1 MFYLTLTFALLGVL
15 MVFVLASLI
24 HSASS
29 SQRLSTHRSTS
40 KGFADLLDY
49 ASLIEDGLMLCKSGA
64 LAVSWKYT
72 CPDADSSTADEKD
85 RLAVQLNQILAKL
98 GDGWVL
104 HIDSVRENVESY
116 SKPSESHFPD
126 EITRAIDE
134 ERRRYFNDLDKMYE
148 STFYLTLTYLPPLL
162 AQQKIQK
169 LMFKDNGK
177 KMTEKEFSQKI
188 VDQFKAQITAI
199 ESLLSLSVNLT
210 RLKSYTISNE
220 DGSETVFDAQLSY
233 LHKTVTG
240 EDVNIRLP
248 QNAIYLDHLVGCKD
262 FFSGVI
268 PKIDNK
274 FIQCVAIDGL
284 ALESH
289 TGILNSLSKI
299 SCSCRWNTRFIFLDS
314 HVAVSEIKKYQKKW
328 RQKVRGMIDQILDRE
343 TRNVDQNALA
353 MEEDADEFLAE
364 INSGLVGAGYYTSVI
379 VLMDEDRNKLADNA
393 RNIAKEIERLGF
405 TARIETINNMEAYF
419 GSLPS
424 NGIANIRRPLIN
436 TLNLSDLIPT
446 SSIWTGE
453 KKCPCP
459 FYPENSPA
467 LMNCVTDGSSPFRL
481 NIHVR
486 DVGHTLIIGPTGAGK
501 STHLALLA
509 AQLRRYA
516 GMSIFAFDKGMSMF
530 ALNQACNGLHYEIG
544 GEDSTLQFCPL
555 QYLSTAKD
563 RAWATDWIATIMKLN
578 GLEPTPEQN
587 IVIKQAI
594 ESMADSG
601 EVSLSSLVT
610 AIQDYEM
617 KQIIEQYAGNSS
629 AVAMILDG
637 DFDNLAFNNF
647 TVFEIEELMNLND
660 KWKIPVLLYLFKRI
674 EDSLHGQPAAIILD
688 EAWLMLGHPV
698 FREKIREWLKVLRK
712 ANCSVI
718 MATQSL
724 SDVANSGILDVIA
737 ESTSTKIYLPNS
749 TARDERTA
757 EMYYSLGLNKRQV
770 EIIANAVPKHD
781 YYYVSANGRR
791 LYSLALEKLT
801 LAFVA
806 VSDKESVAKIKE
818 LRAEY
823 GEAWTHEWLKL
834 KNINIEDYQ

>member
-1 MFYLTLTFALLGVL
+1 M
-15 MVFVLASLI
+15 
-24 HSASS
+24 
-29 SQRLSTHRSTS
+29 
-40 KGFADLLDY
+40 
-49 ASLIEDGLMLCKSGA
+49 
-64 LAVSWKYT
+64 
-72 CPDADSSTADEKD
+72 
-85 RLAVQLNQILAKL
+85 
-98 GDGWVL
+98 
-104 HIDSVRENVESY
+104 
-116 SKPSESHFPD
+116 
-126 EITRAIDE
+126 
-134 ERRRYFNDLDKMYE
+134 
-148 STFYLTLTYLPPLL
+148 
-162 AQQKIQK
+162 
-169 LMFKDNGK
+169 
-177 KMTEKEFSQKI
+177 
-188 VDQFKAQITAI
+188 
-199 ESLLSLSVNLT
+199 
-210 RLKSYTISNE
+210 
-220 DGSETVFDAQLSY
+220 
-233 LHKTVTG
+233 
-240 EDVNIRLP
+240 
-248 QNAIYLDHLVGCKD
+248 
-262 FFSGVI
+262 
-268 PKIDNK
+268 
-274 FIQCVAIDGL
+274 
-284 ALESH
+284 
-289 TGILNSLSKI
+289 
-299 SCSCRWNTRFIFLDS
+299 
-314 HVAVSEIKKYQKKW
+314 AVSEIKKYQKKW
-328 RQKVRGMIDQILDRE
+328 RQKVRGMLDQILDRE
-343 TRNVDQNALA
+343 TRNVDQDALA

-379 VLMDEDRNKLADNA
+379 VLMDSDKNKLADNA
-393 RNIAKEIERLGF
+393 RLIAKEIEKLGF
-405 TARIETINNMEAYF
+405 TSRIESINNMEAYF
-419 GSLPS
+419 GSLPC

-509 AQLRRYA
+509 SQLRRYA

-629 AVAMILDG
+629 AVALILDG
-637 DFDNLAFNNF
+637 VIDNLAFNNF

-674 EDSLHGQPAAIILD
+674 EDSLHGQPAVIILD

-724 SDVANSGILDVIA
+724 SDAANSGILDVIA

-834 KNINIEDYQ
+834 KNIDIKDYQ